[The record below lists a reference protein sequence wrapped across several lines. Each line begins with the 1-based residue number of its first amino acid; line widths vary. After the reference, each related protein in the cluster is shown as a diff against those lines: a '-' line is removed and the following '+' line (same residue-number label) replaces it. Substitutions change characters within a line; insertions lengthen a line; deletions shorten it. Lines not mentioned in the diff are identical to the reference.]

1 MLTPTRSGRC
11 GCEVVTWVQHVM
23 AGTNSKGQC
32 AHRGKEW
39 TGSSGQK
46 QACCVK
52 VCTPPVDQ
60 YTVERG
66 RVFRLSETD
75 TASVS
80 PVRYRYSECFP
91 CPIHIQRVF
100 PLSDTHAESVSPLC
114 YRYSEFFPCPIHI
127 QRVFPLSDTHA
138 ESVSPLRYRYSEFFP
153 YPIYIQQV
161 FPRSDTRTVS
171 VSHISDIDA
180 VSVSPIDL
188 QSEVY
193 VRYSRVNSS
202 GVCKV
207 QPSEQFWCM

>member
-1 MLTPTRSGRC
+1 MPGR
-11 GCEVVTWVQHVM
+11 
-23 AGTNSKGQC
+23 NSKGQC

-39 TGSSGQK
+39 TGSSDRNRHAVSRCAHRQLINTRWSGGECF
-46 QACCVK
+46 AC
-52 VCTPPVDQ
+52 PRQ
-60 YTVERG
+60 IQ
-66 RVFRLSETD
+66 RVFPLSDTG

-80 PVRYRYSECFP
+80 PVRYTYSECFP
-91 CPIHIQRVF
+91 CPIHMQRVF
-100 PLSDTHAESVSPLC
+100 PLFVTDTVSFSPVR
-114 YRYSEFFPCPIHI
+114 YTYSECFPCPIHM
-127 QRVFPLSDTHA
+127 QRVFPLFDTDT
-138 ESVSPLRYRYSEFFP
+138 VSFFP

-171 VSHISDIDA
+171 ISHISDIDA